1 MASMLWIIS
10 EIIVFSVFCLGF
22 VFGFIATVYYGI
34 KYYKDKAFKK
44 KFIYSLIVFLF
55 CWFVGGAVMMLML
68 ALDWLAIGR

>member
-22 VFGFIATVYYGI
+22 ALGFIATVYYGI